1 MKLNMPISPLLR
13 IFSTLIFLSL
23 LSCNKDFKKDD
34 YRAYFGGEV
43 LNPTNRYIYFSKDG
57 VVIDTIPLQK
67 DNTFFVQFDSLAPGM
82 YTFKHDPEYQY
93 VYFDKN
99 DSIMVRLNSNNFDE
113 SIIFCGR
120 GDAKNNYLM
129 ETYLKDEAEKEKMFD
144 VFDYDFTKFNANIDS
159 TYNRNKKSYLSH
171 KKDINWSKEFDLFAK
186 AELDFN
192 YYSKKELYPIIHK
205 LRTSEDL
212 FEKLPPKYYNY
223 RKNIDFNNVE
233 LSTYSP
239 FVVYLSHL
247 LNNLGS
253 VKYHNHFSDV
263 DLALTTNI
271 NKLNIADT
279 LIRNEKVKNNIL
291 NNIAFSY
298 LLEDQ
303 NMVNN
308 QKFLAIYRKYSTD
321 NSSKNEILKIEN
333 AIKLLKIGNQL
344 PSVSLINKNGVTVSS
359 NTIMNKKTVLFF
371 WTKEA
376 LTHLAAAHKK
386 VLAFKLQHPEYQYI
400 AVNLDEDQKNWVDLL
415 GNYKFEG
422 IQEYRCANFEEV
434 KNKWAITKI
443 NRTLILDGSG
453 KIKDAFTN
461 LFEVQFASKLK

>member
-1 MKLNMPISPLLR
+1 MPHFPLLR
-13 IFSTLIFLSL
+13 IFSSLFFLFLI
-23 LSCNKDFKKDD
+23 SCNQDFKKDD

-43 LNPTNRYIYFSKDG
+43 LNPTNRFIYFSKDG
-57 VVIDTIPLQK
+57 VVLDTIPLQN

-129 ETYLKDEAEKEKMFD
+129 ESFLKDEAEKEKMFD
-144 VFDYDFTKFNANIDS
+144 VFDYDFTKFNTTIDS
-159 TYNRNKKSYLSH
+159 TYNKNKKSYLSH
-171 KKDINWSKEFDLFAK
+171 KKDINWSKEFDLYAK

-205 LRTSEDL
+205 LRTADDVY
-212 FEKLPPKYYNY
+212 EKLPAKYYSY
-223 RKNIDFNNVE
+223 RKNIDLNDVK
-233 LSTYSP
+233 LSAYSP

-279 LIRNEKVKNNIL
+279 LIHNEKVKNNIL

-308 QKFLAIYRKYSTD
+308 QKFLEIYRKYSTD
-321 NSSKNEILKIEN
+321 SSRKNEILKIEN
-333 AIKLLKIGNQL
+333 AIKLLKVGNQL
-344 PSVSLINKNGVTVSS
+344 PEVNLVDKKGVALAS
-359 NTIMNKKTVLFF
+359 NSIMNKKTVLFF

-376 LTHLAAAHKK
+376 MTHLAAAHKK
-386 VLAFKLQHPEYQYI
+386 VIAFKLQHPEYQYI
-400 AVNLDEDQKNWVDLL
+400 AINLDEDQKNWVNLL
-415 GNYKFEG
+415 ANYKFNG
-422 IQEYRCANFEEV
+422 IQEYRCANFEDI

-443 NRTLILDGSG
+443 HRTLILDNNG

-461 LFEVQFASKLK
+461 LFDVKFADKLK

>member
-1 MKLNMPISPLLR
+1 
-13 IFSTLIFLSL
+13 
-23 LSCNKDFKKDD
+23 
-34 YRAYFGGEV
+34 
-43 LNPTNRYIYFSKDG
+43 
-57 VVIDTIPLQK
+57 
-67 DNTFFVQFDSLAPGM
+67 
-82 YTFKHDPEYQY
+82 
-93 VYFDKN
+93 
-99 DSIMVRLNSNNFDE
+99 
-113 SIIFCGR
+113 
-120 GDAKNNYLM
+120 
-129 ETYLKDEAEKEKMFD
+129 
-144 VFDYDFTKFNANIDS
+144 
-159 TYNRNKKSYLSH
+159 
-171 KKDINWSKEFDLFAK
+171 LFAK

-192 YYSKKELYPIIHK
+192 YFSKKELYPIIHK

-212 FEKLPPKYYNY
+212 FEKLPAKYYSY
-223 RKNIDFNNVE
+223 RKKIDFNNVE
-233 LSTYSP
+233 LSSYSP

-253 VKYHNHFSDV
+253 IKYHNHFSDV

-279 LIRNEKVKNNIL
+279 LIRNEKVKNSIL

-308 QKFLAIYRKYSTD
+308 QKFLDIYRKYSTD

-333 AIKLLKIGNQL
+333 AIKLLKVGNQL
-344 PSVSLINKNGVTVSS
+344 PVVNLVNKDGVTVSS
-359 NTIMNKKTVLFF
+359 NSIINKKTVLFF

-386 VLAFKLQHPEYQYI
+386 ILAFKLKHPEYQYI
-400 AVNLDEDQKNWVDLL
+400 AVNLDEDQNNWINLL
-415 GNYKFEG
+415 ANYKFGG
-422 IQEYRCANFEEV
+422 IQEYRCANFEDL

-443 NRTLILDGSG
+443 HRTLILDDKG

-461 LFEVQFASKLK
+461 LFEVKFEDKLK

>member
-1 MKLNMPISPLLR
+1 MLNSPLLR

-23 LSCNKDFKKDD
+23 ISCSKDFKKDD

-129 ETYLKDEAEKEKMFD
+129 EAYLKDEAEKEKMFD
-144 VFDYDFTKFNANIDS
+144 VFDYDLAKFNAIIDS
-159 TYNRNKKSYLSH
+159 TYNKNKKSYLSH
-171 KKDINWSKEFDLFAK
+171 KKDINWSPKFDLFAK

-205 LRTSEDL
+205 IRTDEDL
-212 FEKLPPKYYNY
+212 YEKLPKKYYSY

-233 LSTYSP
+233 LSSYTP
-239 FVVYLSHL
+239 FVHYLSHL

-253 VKYHNHFSDV
+253 VKYHNHFSEV

-271 NKLNIADT
+271 NKLNVADT
-279 LIRNEKVKNNIL
+279 LIKNEKVKNSIL

-308 QKFLAIYRKYSTD
+308 QKFLDIYRKYSTD

-333 AIKLLKIGNQL
+333 AIQLLKVGNQL
-344 PSVSLINKNGVTVSS
+344 PEVKLVDKVGVTISS
-359 NTIMNKKTVLFF
+359 NSIMNKKTVLFF

-376 LTHLAAAHKK
+376 STHLAAAHKK
-386 VLAFKLQHPEYQYI
+386 VLAFKLEHPEYQYI
-400 AVNLDEDQKNWVDLL
+400 AVNLDEDQKSWINLL
-415 GNYKFEG
+415 DNYKFEG

-443 NRTLILDGSG
+443 HRALILEDKG
-453 KIKDAFTN
+453 KIKDAFAN
-461 LFEVQFASKLK
+461 LFEVKFEDKLK